1 MLFLGYGE
9 YIKNNKI
16 YKESNIFVIDSYKN
30 FYDNYDSYMTKLSYD
45 EIMERFR
52 EIILKNIPVIK
63 YVFLI
68 KILTKYL

>member
-1 MLFLGYGE
+1 MGYGE

>member
-1 MLFLGYGE
+1 LGYGE